1 MSPHRMV
8 KHTSP
13 QRPRSK
19 NAKITCQQITALI
32 LDYMTRELDAETA
45 LVFKAHLRECPD
57 CIAFIRT
64 YQKTVQAAQSLRYES
79 IPLEM
84 RKRVRQFLQERIK
97 GSPPNR

>member
-1 MSPHRMV
+1 MV
-8 KHTSP
+8 KHPSP

-32 LDYMTRELDAETA
+32 LDYVTRELDAETA
-45 LVFKAHLRECPD
+45 LAFKAHLRECPD
-57 CIAFIRT
+57 CIAFLST
-64 YQKTVQAAQSLRYES
+64 YQKTLQAARSLRYDS

-84 RKRVRQFLQERIK
+84 RRRIRQFLQEKIK

>member
-1 MSPHRMV
+1 MV
-8 KHTSP
+8 RQTSAQP
-13 QRPRSK
+13 PRSK
-19 NAKITCQQITALI
+19 NAKITCQRITALI
-32 LDYMTRELDAETA
+32 LDYVTGELDAETA
-45 LVFKAHLRECPD
+45 LALKAHLRECPD

-64 YQKTVQAAQSLRYES
+64 YQKTVQAAQSLRYEP

>member
-1 MSPHRMV
+1 MV
-8 KHTSP
+8 KRTSP

-32 LDYMTRELDAETA
+32 LDYLTGELDAETVSA
-45 LVFKAHLRECPD
+45 FKAHLRECPD

-97 GSPPNR
+97 GLPPNR

>member
-1 MSPHRMV
+1 MV

-32 LDYMTRELDAETA
+32 LDYLTRELDAETA
-45 LVFKAHLRECPD
+45 LAFKAHLLECPD

-64 YQKTVQAAQSLRYES
+64 YQKTVHAAQSLRYES

-84 RKRVRQFLQERIK
+84 RKRVRQFLREKIK
-97 GSPPNR
+97 GSPNNR